1 MHTVAVSYLEW
12 IRWVATGWFRCADRV
27 VWLKG
32 SDDKEGIIALLDRTP
47 DLQVSD
53 DQGYVIA
60 CIRSDIRL
68 ESLQSISGRSI
79 GHFWLS
85 VDQVASFHP
94 LSVRGARLLEAD
106 AERAAAYLSEPIFEK
121 LWADWRDRR
130 LEDEAHRRG
139 LSLCIAF
146 RLQAP
151 NLTKVTTE
159 LRDILSGVAPD
170 PFSEKAREN
179 AWDGTR
185 AFGWIAAMRVV
196 VIDVSAKEVVD
207 KSPQSSEMRIA
218 LKDMK
223 GNFDLLRP
231 LLDDTL
237 MTRLAGELDVILR
250 ERCGDSMP
258 IGAMA
263 TVLHYRDLAAG
274 GRLVSLEALLADLAD
289 IALVDPHN
297 AALCTYFIGRSM
309 ENVAVTTL
317 LYQATPTSYAAL
329 KPGTPAAQLDVM
341 KRAAAK
347 FEAQKLA
354 LAAVAKET
362 VLLAGLDKGSGQHE
376 EMTSVE
382 GVGNLNESFMKETS
396 ISPEIS
402 VGPEQSALVLGP
414 DQQVQLVSDISD
426 ELTESR
432 PGNQSVTEELV
443 TPGDTEND
451 SVMSAASNLDL
462 PQTFGTEVKT
472 DLFPEVVGDAVPYS
486 AQPSKIR
493 KGNKK
498 ADKPFDSKSP

>member
-12 IRWVATGWFRCADRV
+12 IRWIATGWFRCADRV

-32 SDDKEGIIALLDRTP
+32 SDDQEGMIALLDRTP

-60 CIRSDIRL
+60 CLRSDIRL

-85 VDQVASFHP
+85 VDRVASFHP

-146 RLQAP
+146 GLQAP
-151 NLTKVTTE
+151 NLTQVTAE
-159 LRDILSGVAPD
+159 RRSILSGVTPN
-170 PFSEKAREN
+170 PFSEMAREKD
-179 AWDGTR
+179 WGGTR
-185 AFGWIAAMRVV
+185 AFGWTAAMRVV
-196 VIDVSAKEVVD
+196 VIDVSVKEVVD
-207 KSPQSSEMRIA
+207 KSPQANEMRSA

-231 LLDDTL
+231 LLDDIL
-237 MTRLAGELDVILR
+237 MTRLAGELDEILR
-250 ERCGDSMP
+250 ERLGDSMP

-263 TVLHYRDLAAG
+263 TVFHYRDLAAG
-274 GRLVSLEALLADLAD
+274 GRPVSLEALLADLAD
-289 IALVDPHN
+289 ITLVDPHN
-297 AALCTYFIGRSM
+297 AALCAYFIGRSM

-317 LYQATPTSYAAL
+317 LYQAIPISYAAL
-329 KPGTPAAQLDVM
+329 KPGTPSAQLDLM

-347 FEAQKLA
+347 FEAQQLA
-354 LAAVAKET
+354 LAAVARET
-362 VLLAGLDKGSGQHE
+362 APLAGLDKGSRQHE

-382 GVGNLNESFMKETS
+382 GVGNLNEHFVKETN

-402 VGPEQSALVLGP
+402 ADPEQSALVLGS
-414 DQQVQLVSDISD
+414 DQQVQSVSLTSD
-426 ELTESR
+426 GLTESG
-432 PGNQSVTEELV
+432 PGNQSVTEGLI
-443 TPGDTEND
+443 TSGDTEND

-462 PQTFGTEVKT
+462 PQKFGTEIKT
-472 DLFPEVVGDAVPYS
+472 DLFPEVVGDAAPYS
-486 AQPSKIR
+486 SQPFKIR
-493 KGNKK
+493 KVRKK
-498 ADKPFDSKSP
+498 ADKPIDSKSP